1 MSRDLR
7 SFISGYEKKY
17 QGAVINIEQ
26 KVDARYVPTA
36 IINELEK
43 RKSYPLVIFHRVG
56 NSGIPV
62 VTNVL
67 SSREKLAFA
76 LQVEEK
82 ELASKYAER
91 MTKSIPPVVL
101 DDPPFKENTICESEL
116 DLRKQLPIL
125 THYSSDAGPYITG
138 GLVAARDPDT
148 GVDTCG
154 YHRMQLKG
162 ANKLGISFHSRKRMW
177 DYFRRAEEKGRNL
190 EAAVF
195 IGSHPAVS
203 LGSLAIVSHNQGKY
217 EKIGALL
224 GGPLPLA
231 ACDTSDIQVPYWSEI
246 VIEGEILAG
255 EREKEGPFAEFT
267 DYNCERSTENVFI
280 AKKIHYRTNPIYQS
294 VTPGMSADHNII
306 MSVQREGDTLKALNE
321 RMPQVKGVR
330 VPFSGCGFFH
340 CYISLEKTA
349 EGQPLQAIIAAF
361 SIDHNFKLVVVVDD
375 DIDLSDEDRVL
386 WSLSTRVQADR
397 DVVILPQ
404 KIGMGC
410 VLDPST
416 DDLNRSSKMGIDAT
430 EPLAGFSKRIRMD
443 PRARSRA
450 LELLNAYL

>member
-1 MSRDLR
+1 MRQALR
-7 SFISGYEKKY
+7 SFISDYEKKH
-17 QGAVINIEQ
+17 QGEVVRFEQ
-26 KVDARYVPTA
+26 KVDAEYVPTA
-36 IINELEK
+36 IIDELAK
-43 RKSYPLVIFHRVG
+43 KKSHPIVFFQRVG
-56 NSGIPV
+56 NSDIPV

-82 ELASKYAER
+82 DLARTYAQR
-91 MTKSIPPVVL
+91 MTKSIAPVVL
-101 DDPPFKENTICESEL
+101 DNPPFKENTISGNEI

-125 THYSSDAGPYITG
+125 THYSSDVGPYITG

-190 EAAVF
+190 EVAVI
-195 IGSHPAVS
+195 IGAHPVVS
-203 LGSLAIVSHNQGKY
+203 LGSLAIVSSSYGKY

-224 GGPLPLA
+224 GEPLQLA
-231 ACDTSDIQVPYWSEI
+231 ACDTSKVQVPYWSEI

-267 DYNCERSTENVFI
+267 DYNCERSTKNVFI
-280 AKKIHYRTNPIYQS
+280 AKKLHYRNDAIYQS
-294 VTPGMSADHNII
+294 VAPGMSADHNII

-321 RMPQVKGVR
+321 IAPQVKDVR

-349 EGQPLQAIIAAF
+349 EGQPLQAILAAF
-361 SIDHNFKLVVVVDD
+361 SIDHNYKLVVVVDD
-375 DIDLSDEDRVL
+375 DIDLLDEDRVL

-410 VLDPST
+410 VLDPSS
-416 DDLNRSSKMGIDAT
+416 DEMNRSSKMGIDAT
-430 EPLAGFSKRIRMD
+430 EPLSGFSKRIKMD
-443 PRARSRA
+443 PRAKARA
-450 LELLNAYL
+450 LEFLETHM